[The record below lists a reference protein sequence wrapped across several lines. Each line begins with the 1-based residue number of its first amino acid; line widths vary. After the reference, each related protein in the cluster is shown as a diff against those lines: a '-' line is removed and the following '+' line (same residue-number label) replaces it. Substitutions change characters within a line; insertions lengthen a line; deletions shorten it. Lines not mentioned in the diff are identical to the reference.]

1 MLRGGWANSFIKSKE
16 GIAVDF
22 LLVWCGRSA
31 TTLVAT
37 GHKSNKQTLG
47 SRLKSIAGMT
57 KYLARAGWNLAMLIQ
72 TKFEQ
77 KSWIPAH
84 NHYRDD
90 EIRNRLCRRDG
101 IKSYFLTLSN
111 APQTALMPKIAL
123 GVAR

>member
-1 MLRGGWANSFIKSKE
+1 MLRGGWEFQE
-16 GIAVDF
+16 GTAVGF

-31 TTLVAT
+31 TTLVAA
-37 GHKSNKQTLG
+37 GHKSNKQTPG
-47 SRLKSIAGMT
+47 FRLKSITGMT

-77 KSWIPAH
+77 KSWVPAH

-90 EIRNRLCRRDG
+90 GIRNRIYRHDEIRNRIYRHDE

-111 APQTALMPKIAL
+111 APQTALTP
-123 GVAR
+123 